1 MKFSRYKG
9 MLLAVIL
16 ISAAA
21 TLVLLEQL
29 PETIATRWTQNGEVT
44 AEGPRMLAV
53 LTSLLPLLAW
63 WLIRQAPS
71 VSSDQGDQVKHPR
84 AYAVTIVFF
93 LLLLIGIHWLIML
106 YNLGVV
112 IRSDGLIKF
121 GIAAALFL
129 LARVLP
135 SIKYGHSVGIRTP
148 WSIASESNW
157 RRTHRFAS
165 VLFYLTSAAFL
176 AALPAGGRSS
186 FWIGIGALLLT
197 VMAVYL
203 YSYFITPKEERSA

>member
-9 MLLAVIL
+9 ILLAVIL
-16 ISAAA
+16 MSAAA
-21 TLVLLEQL
+21 TLVLLQQL
-29 PETIATRWTQNGEVT
+29 PETIATRWTQYDEIT

-53 LTSLLPLLAW
+53 LTALLPLLAW

-71 VSSDQGDQVKHPR
+71 VSSDKEDQAKHPR
-84 AYAVTIVFF
+84 AYAVTIMFF

-106 YNLGVV
+106 FNLGVV
-112 IRSDGLIKF
+112 IESDWLIKL

-135 SIKYGHSVGIRTP
+135 SIEYGHSVGIRTP
-148 WSIASESNW
+148 WSIASEANW

-165 VLFYLTSAAFL
+165 ALFYAASLTFL
-176 AALPAGGRSS
+176 ASLPAGGRSS
-186 FWIGIGALLLT
+186 FWIGIGAILLT
-197 VMAVYL
+197 VLAVYL